1 MTFMRQELI
10 QDIRNAAG
18 CKPTA
23 GTLYKAINRAVR
35 KQMAKLE
42 PVVSKRKLYY
52 ISAEFCWENADKQS
66 DSSACSGGCKDSW
79 SGNMLDME
87 GKYRILSRS
96 QVLVTAVWE
105 DWPHAFWIPLQ
116 S

>member
-1 MTFMRQELI
+1 MTFMRQELV

-42 PVVSKRKLYY
+42 PVVSKRKL
-52 ISAEFCWENADKQS
+52 
-66 DSSACSGGCKDSW
+66 
-79 SGNMLDME
+79 
-87 GKYRILSRS
+87 
-96 QVLVTAVWE
+96 
-105 DWPHAFWIPLQ
+105 
-116 S
+116 